1 MSQKAYSSNM
11 ARKAQEEYCQNNG
24 APHFAPRDG
33 ICFRCKKDIYQQHSL
48 NGRSTG
54 ITIEKAGNELVTY
67 CPHCNRSYDD

>member
-1 MSQKAYSSNM
+1 MSQKAYSSN
-11 ARKAQEEYCQNNG
+11 AAQKAQAEYCQNNG
-24 APHFAPRDG
+24 VPHFAPHDG

-54 ITIEKAGNELVTY
+54 ITVERAGSELVTY